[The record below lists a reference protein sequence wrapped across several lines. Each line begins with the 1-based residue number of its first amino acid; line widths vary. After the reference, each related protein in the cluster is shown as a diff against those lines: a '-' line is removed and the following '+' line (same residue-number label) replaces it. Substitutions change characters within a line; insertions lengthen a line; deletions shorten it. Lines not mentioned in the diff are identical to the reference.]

1 MWVMLGVLTL
11 CSTLFG
17 YATMIA
23 WQPRVSSVQAGL
35 IYASEP
41 VFATVWALFLP
52 SWYSALSGITYA
64 NEVIGGAFVV
74 GALAIVAANV
84 LIALQVKPDAAPPG
98 GVL

>member
-1 MWVMLGVLTL
+1 M
-11 CSTLFG
+11 
-17 YATMIA
+17 
-23 WQPRVSSVQAGL
+23 

-52 SWYSALSGITYA
+52 GWYSALSGITYA

-74 GALAIVAANV
+74 GALAIVVANV
-84 LIALQVKPDAAPPG
+84 LIALQVKPDAAPSG